1 MTPNVLIAALIVL
14 CATCL
19 AVLLAMRGHA
29 VSTALVFVLGIWCA
43 SGLYRDADA
52 PIFSSS
58 IQITKTTASEAEK
71 EPNE

>member
-14 CATCL
+14 CATGL
-19 AVLLAMRGHA
+19 AVVLAMREHVA
-29 VSTALVFVLGIWCA
+29 SPAIIFVLGILCA
-43 SGLYRDADA
+43 TGVTSGTDR

-71 EPNE
+71 DNP